1 MPRNYKTPEGLKTFL
16 GSIKSEI
23 MNNRNRNK
31 VPSNLPQMEI
41 QAMKELI
48 KLQKEKTILIKPC
61 DKGAG
66 IIILDYDMYMR
77 ACYEHLNAEKD
88 MGDGEVN
95 QYYLMVDDIE
105 LEKTKSKIRNIVQEG
120 LENDIL
126 SKEEH
131 DAMIADD
138 REAAK
143 FYCTVKV
150 HKKHEPMTA
159 PPPRPIV
166 SGSGSITEKIETFV
180 DFHTKEITNKHQS
193 YLQDTPDFL
202 RYVEQINSGPSLGD
216 NHMLVSINIC
226 NSSHIFKNKLDG

>member
-1 MPRNYKTPEGLKTFL
+1 M
-16 GSIKSEI
+16 
-23 MNNRNRNK
+23 
-31 VPSNLPQMEI
+31 
-41 QAMKELI
+41 
-48 KLQKEKTILIKPC
+48 IKPC

-66 IIILDYDMYMR
+66 IIILDYVVYMR
-77 ACYEHLNAEKD
+77 ACYEHPNAEKD
-88 MGDGEVN
+88 MGDGEVKK
-95 QYYLMVDDIE
+95 YYLMVDNFE
-105 LEKTKSKIRNIVQEG
+105 LEKIKSKIRNIVQEG

-143 FYCTVKV
+143 FYCTFKV

-166 SGSGSITEKIETFV
+166 SGSGSTTENIAAFV
-180 DFHTKEITNKHQS
+180 DFHTKEISNKHQS

-202 RYVEQINSGPSLGD
+202 RYIEGINSGPSLGD
-216 NHMLVSINIC
+216 NHILVTWDVVGLYNNIPHDDGLQSLEEC
-226 NSSHIFKNKLDG
+226 LNS

>member
-1 MPRNYKTPEGLKTFL
+1 MDH
-16 GSIKSEI
+16 
-23 MNNRNRNK
+23 RNRNN

-48 KLQKEKTILIKPC
+48 KLQKEKTIVIKPC

-95 QYYLMVDDIE
+95 KYYLMVDDIE

-143 FYCTVKV
+143 FYCMS
-150 HKKHEPMTA
+150 P
-159 PPPRPIV
+159 
-166 SGSGSITEKIETFV
+166 
-180 DFHTKEITNKHQS
+180 
-193 YLQDTPDFL
+193 
-202 RYVEQINSGPSLGD
+202 
-216 NHMLVSINIC
+216 
-226 NSSHIFKNKLDG
+226 